1 MSKVRWLHF
10 SDLHMNIDGVE
21 TKVMREKLLRYLAD
35 EKLWCDYV
43 FFSGDLRNAPDGEFP
58 KDMVEYLKKIV
69 ETVGGTPEKTFIVP
83 GNHDIVRED
92 KERVAAIKRM
102 HFNGNKEDKSSSVEC
117 KKDFRREFN
126 SFDLFIEQLIVFI
139 SSAKVSSYKVGTFYK
154 NFCADNALILL
165 ADNV

>member
-1 MSKVRWLHF
+1 MRCDAQDGYSWTEDVGSRRL
-10 SDLHMNIDGVE
+10 SDHG
-21 TKVMREKLLRYLAD
+21 
-35 EKLWCDYV
+35 
-43 FFSGDLRNAPDGEFP
+43 
-58 KDMVEYLKKIV
+58 
-69 ETVGGTPEKTFIVP
+69 
-83 GNHDIVRED
+83 
-92 KERVAAIKRM
+92 
-102 HFNGNKEDKSSSVEC
+102 KSSSVEC